1 MLGNRPLLP
10 TRWPLAVPDSRVEF
24 ALRHFG
30 LASIRGTFVGLDGT
44 VRVDADH
51 ALRELHVR
59 VNAHS
64 IATGSPARDAR
75 LRELG
80 VFGSEL
86 HPSLVFR
93 SDWSY
98 EKGRGREGMQGSL
111 TMHGQ
116 THVVELIAAPGTIT
130 VDANGRSTYTT
141 LVTGAIDRRDWGVAV
156 HPLLEIGGVLLGH
169 DVHLHLY
176 LRALLPSDRS
186 PARP

>member
-24 ALRHFG
+24 ALRHLG
-30 LASIRGTFVGLDGT
+30 VAAIRGAFTSLDGS
-44 VRVDADH
+44 VRADAGN

-59 VNAHS
+59 VDAHS
-64 IATGSPARDAR
+64 LATGSATRDAR

-80 VFGSEL
+80 VFGSDL
-86 HPSLVFR
+86 HPTLLFR

-116 THVVELIAAPGTIT
+116 THVVELIATPGTVT
-130 VDANGRSTYTT
+130 ADADGGGRRIYAT
-141 LVTGAIDRRDWGVAV
+141 LVTGAIDRRAWGVAV
-156 HPLLEIGGVLLGH
+156 HPLLEVGGVLLGH
-169 DVHLHLY
+169 EVHVAIHV
-176 LRALLPSDRS
+176 RARVDDG
-186 PARP
+186 